1 MPAPKNLK
9 KHLTWNSYQRSA
21 SSQIAA
27 IFVDEHPDYPAH
39 DHNFVE
45 LVLVTA
51 GSCMQET
58 ALGWAKIERGTV
70 SLFRPGAWHAYEQ
83 TQHLAV
89 YNCLFDPAILGREL
103 SWMLDHPSLG
113 RLLWSIPLSP
123 SQHGTNILRLP
134 DKEVKHCQRLL
145 NELHRLNIESK
156 EDHQP
161 ELLGLLVQL
170 LGKIARHLP
179 SKPKE
184 SPITPRHPAVM
195 TALKLIDEHPAHDW
209 TLDQLAVRTHTPR
222 PYLVRLFSRTA
233 GLPPMAYLR
242 RRRLELATR
251 LLAESDR
258 PVGEIGNEVGWP
270 DANYFTRRFHSQFGL
285 TPTAYRNRFA
295 QVSRTM
301 KKSSGKM
308 LHATD

>member
-1 MPAPKNLK
+1 MPAPKNPK
-9 KHLTWNSYQRSA
+9 QHLTWNSCLFPA
-21 SSQIAA
+21 SNQIAA

-45 LVLVTA
+45 IVLVTA
-51 GSCMQET
+51 GSCLQET
-58 ALGWAKIERGTV
+58 ALGQTKIERGTV
-70 SLFRPGAWHAYEQ
+70 SLFRPGAWHAYSDC
-83 TQHLAV
+83 QHLDV

-103 SWMLDHPSLG
+103 GWMVDHPSLG

-123 SQHGTNILRLP
+123 ARHGTNILHLP
-134 DKEVKHCQRLL
+134 QNEVKPCQRLL
-145 NELHRLNIESK
+145 HELCRLNIESK
-156 EDHQP
+156 ADCQP

-179 SKPKE
+179 PQPKE
-184 SPITPRHPAVM
+184 TPSNPRHPAVL
-195 TALKLIDEHPAHDW
+195 TALKRIDENPAHDW
-209 TLDQLAVRTHTPR
+209 TLEQLAALTHTPR
-222 PYLVRLFSRTA
+222 PYFVRLFSRTA

-251 LLAESDR
+251 LLVESDR
-258 PVGEIGNEVGWP
+258 PVGEIGQEVGWP

-295 QVSRTM
+295 RVSSAM
-301 KKSSGKM
+301 KTNSGKL
-308 LHATD
+308 LHATN